1 MLRYIIMGKY
11 SSDFLAGMMHNPQD
25 RKKAT
30 ETMSKKAGLEYA
42 DGESYLHI
50 NHPDYDF
57 ICIMYGKNDEAVK
70 SAADMMRA
78 TGNLEKFTFCRAWTT
93 EEYTKISKDASG
105 LVGVY
110 IPASEA

>member
-1 MLRYIIMGKY
+1 MIRYIILGKY

-30 ETMSKKAGLEYA
+30 ETMIKKVGMKYA

-57 ICIMYGKNDEAVK
+57 ICIMYGN
-70 SAADMMRA
+70 R
-78 TGNLEKFTFCRAWTT
+78 
-93 EEYTKISKDASG
+93 IQ
-105 LVGVY
+105 
-110 IPASEA
+110 

>member
-1 MLRYIIMGKY
+1 MFRYIIMGKY

-57 ICIMYGKNDEAVK
+57 ICIMYGKNVLYVAVTVILSMYGTNTHEGTVNCHFMQKK
-70 SAADMMRA
+70 SLSIM
-78 TGNLEKFTFCRAWTT
+78 W
-93 EEYTKISKDASG
+93 
-105 LVGVY
+105 
-110 IPASEA
+110 